1 MIISY
6 QVLSRGT
13 VVAAG
18 SVTGNTFSVMTTP
31 EMAPSARIV
40 VYYVRADGEI
50 VTDSVGFSVDGV
62 FQNEVIILNKGLTY
76 TVCNVHLKKVI
87 SERFQSQ
94 FSDNAL
100 MILN

>member
-1 MIISY
+1 MAVISANCGTVY
-6 QVLSRGT
+6 YSDLHRCPCLLFQYTTVLIVFHQVLSRGT

-18 SVTGNTFSVMTTP
+18 SITGSTFSFLTTP

-62 FQNEVIILNKGLTY
+62 FLNEV
-76 TVCNVHLKKVI
+76 
-87 SERFQSQ
+87 
-94 FSDNAL
+94 
-100 MILN
+100 